1 MKKSEKILNTKKF
14 STREDWLNAL
24 ADEFRVIFFN
34 KKVAPALP
42 KIRIS
47 CGFPKGKRTA
57 IGQCWSNLCSKD
69 KTYEIFIHPGEA
81 DGLRVGDILLH
92 ECIHAA
98 VGLECGHKGTFRK
111 VALACG
117 LTGAM
122 PATTASDELKKTLT
136 GIIEKIGKYPHA
148 KLVAANGIK
157 KQGTRLIKLTCDNE
171 DCAMVIRTTRKWLGE
186 VGEPQCACGGKF
198 RLKV

>member
-1 MKKSEKILNTKKF
+1 
-14 STREDWLNAL
+14 
-24 ADEFRVIFFN
+24 
-34 KKVAPALP
+34 
-42 KIRIS
+42 
-47 CGFPKGKRTA
+47 
-57 IGQCWSNLCSKD
+57 
-69 KTYEIFIHPGEA
+69 
-81 DGLRVGDILLH
+81 
-92 ECIHAA
+92 
-98 VGLECGHKGTFRK
+98 LECGHKGTFRK